1 MFNRKMAVVMMTV
14 ALLAVVGSVVP
25 ALASCSYR
33 TTATASGYL
42 TGSGDEDQWNIELT
56 KNIKYNFRLSVG
68 YGDDFD
74 IYVYYWIFGPNG
86 WEKVYV
92 AAGINGTG
100 SDESIFFTASRNAT
114 YYIEIVSYRGSGS
127 YTLTIKRWICS

>member
-1 MFNRKMAVVMMTV
+1 MTRKMAVVMVTV

-42 TGSGDEDQWNIELT
+42 TGSGDEDQWNIDLT
-56 KNIKYNFRLSVG
+56 KGMKYNFRLTVG
-68 YGDDFD
+68 YNDDFD
-74 IYVYYWIFGPNG
+74 IFVYYWVSGPNG
-86 WEKVYV
+86 WEEVYV
-92 AAGINGTG
+92 AAGIKGTG
-100 SDESIFFTASRNAT
+100 EDESVFFTVPRNTT
-114 YYIEIVSYRGSGS
+114 YYIEIVSWRGSGN

>member
-33 TTATASGYL
+33 TTATANGYL

-56 KNIKYNFRLSVG
+56 KGIEYNFRLTVG
-68 YGDDFD
+68 YNDDFD
-74 IYVYYWIFGPNG
+74 IYVYYWLYG
-86 WEKVYV
+86 EKVYV
-92 AAGINGTG
+92 AAGIRGTG
-100 SDESIFFTASRNAT
+100 ADESVFFTATRNT
-114 YYIEIVSYRGSGS
+114 RYHIEIDSWRGSGN
-127 YTLTIKRWICS
+127 YTLTIKRWICY